1 MVSIQIAKIYW
12 NFKPG
17 LVPKHL
23 NLWILIP
30 SAISTLLAVLSGENI
45 EEKLEDICME
55 VRETLEN
62 HELFAN
68 ITIWSVLIL
77 TFIWIWITLKGMR
90 TRKFNGSLWLF

>member
-12 NFKPG
+12 NFKLG

-30 SAISTLLAVLSGENI
+30 AAISTLLAVLSGENV

-55 VRETLEN
+55 AQET
-62 HELFAN
+62 HELSAN
-68 ITIWSVLIL
+68 IITWSILIQ

-90 TRKFNGSLWLF
+90 TRKFNGSSWLF

>member
-30 SAISTLLAVLSGENI
+30 SEISTLLAVLSGENI

-55 VRETLEN
+55 ARET

-68 ITIWSVLIL
+68 IITWSILIL

-90 TRKFNGSLWLF
+90 TRMFNGSLWLF

>member
-1 MVSIQIAKIYW
+1 M
-12 NFKPG
+12 PG

-23 NLWILIP
+23 NLWIQIP
-30 SAISTLLAVLSGENI
+30 AEISTLPAVLFGENV

-55 VRETLEN
+55 ARET

-68 ITIWSVLIL
+68 IITWSILIL

-90 TRKFNGSLWLF
+90 TRMFNGSLWLF